1 MQFGP
6 LNGPIKACSQDCRIE
21 ARGAAPAWSSRAS
34 RPGGSS
40 SVHRRAP
47 QAQPHRRRSHTNGTG
62 EPGRGAPAWRRPP
75 GCSHAGLLLQLI
87 VVVAVR
93 LLPPPGQGLVASPNK
108 ILVACSSS
116 AFGADVERRKDPGR
130 RENNGQRQPDIEH
143 DLGTLRTN
151 VEDRDDTDHEAADR
165 AACQAPGL
173 QPLANWRF
181 HGTILTPAA
190 TTRTAARGWLSAASI
205 ANCNSLRPGARYRIE
220 AEAEPRRR
228 RTIRLASQPA
238 WVVRARLS
246 YAPGGYTRPLRRR
259 LRSGQ
264 ARGRRSPG

>member
-1 MQFGP
+1 MVVASVATGRKQQRASPGAA
-6 LNGPIKACSQDCRIE
+6 GS
-21 ARGAAPAWSSRAS
+21 AAPATLAHEWN
-34 RPGGSS
+34 
-40 SVHRRAP
+40 RRARTRCSRVA
-47 QAQPHRRRSHTNGTG
+47 QA
-62 EPGRGAPAWRRPP
+62 
-75 GCSHAGLLLQLI
+75 AGLLPCGS
-87 VVVAVR
+87 ATPTDR
-93 LLPPPGQGLVASPNK
+93 CRGRATAPPPGQGLVASPNK